1 MVDGPSDS
9 LLLCD
14 FSWQYSIISYLA
26 SSNMGAMGAMGR
38 SSAPMKSRGEANGVV
53 VQMLRQPID
62 TAVIYMLQ
70 YAP

>member
-1 MVDGPSDS
+1 MTITHEGDTPCAV
-9 LLLCD
+9 
-14 FSWQYSIISYLA
+14 
-26 SSNMGAMGAMGR
+26 
-38 SSAPMKSRGEANGVV
+38 APMKPKGEANDVV